1 MIRPLL
7 LAALLCSACS
17 KAAAPANSSFT
28 HIDVPGGTTIEQ
40 GGVRIEVADS
50 VRYEYTSISTKPGT
64 TASEATINGHAF
76 GLREG
81 AFFIGAHEF
90 GPAPKGTVVRVSDAG
105 VFVDGERRG
114 ATPAAAASR

>member
-1 MIRPLL
+1 MIRPFL
-7 LAALLCSACS
+7 LAGLLCAACS
-17 KAAAPANSSFT
+17 KAAAPASSSFT

-50 VRYEYTSISTKPGT
+50 VRYEYTALSTTPGT
-64 TASEATINGHAF
+64 TASEATLNGHAF

-81 AFFIGAHEF
+81 VFFIGADEF
-90 GPAPKGTVVRVSDAG
+90 GPVPKGAVVRVSDAG

-114 ATPAAAASR
+114 AAPAAAASR